1 MVAMKLRLYV
11 SKCFLFYI
19 FDTEPLIALESLR
32 PVLNVRLFSG
42 CNVFLIAKNA
52 ISHILAI
59 RW

>member
-11 SKCFLFYI
+11 SKCFLLYI

-32 PVLNVRLFSG
+32 PVLNVHLFSG
-42 CNVFLIAKNA
+42 IAKNA